1 MMPTPPAAEMPFL
14 DHLEELRWRLIK
26 SLGALAFTVALSF
39 AALTQI
45 DLIGILA
52 RPILPLLHGHKLIFT
67 HPTDSFSIYMTMSFT
82 LGVILALP
90 IIVYQAWA
98 FLSPAL
104 HRHEKQLVAP
114 VTIGAGLLFVG
125 GVSVAYFGVMPL
137 ALQWLLAFQTASME
151 PMISGLE
158 YFDFLFS
165 MSLAF
170 GLCFE
175 LPIVILVL
183 TAVGLVT
190 PAFLRKY
197 RRHAVGAVHVHR
209 RVPDARR
216 SDLDDDRDG
225 GAALSAVR
233 AQYFPLG
240 IHVPAPPAVA
250 GGRRRCRTTGTGRQR
265 EDHGGGAAA
274 RCRPP
279 PAWFGRV
286 AAWRSRSR
294 WRRRSCW
301 ARRSAPRR
309 RSSFRARSA
318 TPRSRNLGRRGR
330 AADDAGPHGSH
341 RASARHWT
349 RCAARSPRRIRRH
362 GTRRAKTGQLG
373 RAGFGHAGVAA
384 ARGLWRHQVPGW
396 SRRLPVGPASD

>member
-1 MMPTPPAAEMPFL
+1 MMPTPPTAEMPFL

-67 HPTDSFSIYMTMSFT
+67 HPTDSFSIYMTMSLT

-114 VTIGAGLLFVG
+114 VTIGSALLFVV

-137 ALQWLLAFQTASME
+137 ALRWLLDFQTASME

-183 TAVGLVT
+183 TALGLVN

-197 RRHAVGAVHVHR
+197 RRHAAVLCTFIGAFLTPGDLIWTTIAMA
-209 RVPDARR
+209 VPLYLLYEL
-216 SDLDDDRDG
+216 SIF
-225 GAALSAVR
+225 LSAFM
-233 AQYFPLG
+233 Y
-240 IHVPAPPAVA
+240 
-250 GGRRRCRTTGTGRQR
+250 RRRQR
-265 EDHGGGAAA
+265 SQAAA
-274 RCRPP
+274 ELPDDGYRA
-279 PAWFGRV
+279 PA
-286 AAWRSRSR
+286 
-294 WRRRSCW
+294 
-301 ARRSAPRR
+301 
-309 RSSFRARSA
+309 
-318 TPRSRNLGRRGR
+318 
-330 AADDAGPHGSH
+330 
-341 RASARHWT
+341 
-349 RCAARSPRRIRRH
+349 
-362 GTRRAKTGQLG
+362 
-373 RAGFGHAGVAA
+373 
-384 ARGLWRHQVPGW
+384 
-396 SRRLPVGPASD
+396 

>member
-1 MMPTPPAAEMPFL
+1 MMPTPPTAEMPFL

-26 SLGALAFTVALSF
+26 SLGALASTVALSF

-67 HPTDSFSIYMTMSFT
+67 HPTDSFSIYMTMSLT

-137 ALQWLLAFQTASME
+137 ALRWLLDFQTASME
-151 PMISGLE
+151 PLISGLE

-183 TAVGLVT
+183 TALGLVN

-197 RRHAVGAVHVHR
+197 RRHAIVLCTFIGAFLTPGDLIWTTIAMA
-209 RVPDARR
+209 VPLYLLYEL
-216 SDLDDDRDG
+216 SIF
-225 GAALSAVR
+225 LSAIM
-233 AQYFPLG
+233 Y
-240 IHVPAPPAVA
+240 
-250 GGRRRCRTTGTGRQR
+250 RRRQR
-265 EDHGGGAAA
+265 SQAAA
-274 RCRPP
+274 ELPDDGYRA
-279 PAWFGRV
+279 PA
-286 AAWRSRSR
+286 
-294 WRRRSCW
+294 
-301 ARRSAPRR
+301 
-309 RSSFRARSA
+309 
-318 TPRSRNLGRRGR
+318 
-330 AADDAGPHGSH
+330 
-341 RASARHWT
+341 
-349 RCAARSPRRIRRH
+349 
-362 GTRRAKTGQLG
+362 
-373 RAGFGHAGVAA
+373 
-384 ARGLWRHQVPGW
+384 
-396 SRRLPVGPASD
+396 